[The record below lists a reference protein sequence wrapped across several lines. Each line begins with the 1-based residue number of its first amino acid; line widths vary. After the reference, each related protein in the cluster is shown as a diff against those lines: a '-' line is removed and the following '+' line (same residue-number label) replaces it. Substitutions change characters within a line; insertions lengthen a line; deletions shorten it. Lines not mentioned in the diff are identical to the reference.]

1 MSLSPPTRLA
11 REGRYAL
18 LSRLALAG
26 FALVALGL
34 LRLQV
39 VQHDKYLELS
49 KENRVRLEVVRAPRG
64 VIYDASGEPTLLR
77 PNAPFPVLAAVE
89 ESRAELPGL
98 EVQVEPVRRYPHG
111 RLAAHLLGYAG
122 EVNDQEL
129 DSLATS
135 GYRLGDLI
143 GRTGVERRYEEILR
157 GRDGAEFVVVNANG
171 KRVSTLTEEPPRPP
185 VSGHDIVLTINLK
198 VQTAM

>member
-49 KENRVRLEVVRAPRG
+49 KENRVRLEVLRAPRG
-64 VIYDASGEPTLLR
+64 VIYDAGGELLADSAPSFNIVFRPFPAESAQRARLVQGEEWLAQVATLVEADTADVRRAVAIANASGQTTLLK
-77 PNAPFPVLAAVE
+77 
-89 ESRAELPGL
+89 PG
-98 EVQVEPVRRYPHG
+98 
-111 RLAAHLLGYAG
+111 A
-122 EVNDQEL
+122 
-129 DSLATS
+129 S
-135 GYRLGDLI
+135 
-143 GRTGVERRYEEILR
+143 
-157 GRDGAEFVVVNANG
+157 
-171 KRVSTLTEEPPRPP
+171 
-185 VSGHDIVLTINLK
+185 
-198 VQTAM
+198 